1 MKQGLNPEHGKKEMV
16 RAVLES
22 ISFSVKAIVERAEE
36 QIEYVTS
43 TKEIRLIIWFVDM
56 LSFK

>member
-1 MKQGLNPEHGKKEMV
+1 MKPGLNPEHGKKEMV

-43 TKEIRLIIWFVDM
+43 TKEIRYVIRLMNKF
-56 LSFK
+56 LLK